1 MDMLTLK
8 LALKLAENSGAQ
20 AEADVQ
26 ALAAAV
32 AAEDVDKDT
41 AFELLLNAF
50 RQHVWQN
57 EDDAP
62 VCEYGTA
69 TMTNTGKYPFN
80 NSQVTVP
87 LVNTQKNIKY
97 AVVAEITSAT
107 GNPGEVVVSGKQT
120 NGFKLAFTGSGS
132 SAVVEYI
139 VIGGII
145 A

>member
-8 LALKLAENSGAQ
+8 LALKAAQDAEAEIEELAE
-20 AEADVQ
+20 
-26 ALAAAV
+26 AV

-50 RQHVWQN
+50 RQHKWQN
-57 EDDAP
+57 EEDAP

-69 TMTNTGKYPFN
+69 TLTNTDKYPFN

-97 AVVAEITSAT
+97 AVVAEITSAN

-120 NGFKLAFTGSGS
+120 NGFKLAFTGSAS

>member
-8 LALKLAENSGAQ
+8 LALKAAQDAEAEIEELAE
-20 AEADVQ
+20 
-26 ALAAAV
+26 AV

-50 RQHVWQN
+50 RQHKWQN
-57 EDDAP
+57 EEDAP

-69 TMTNTGKYPFN
+69 TLTNTDKYPFN

-97 AVVAEITSAT
+97 AVVAEITSAN

>member
-8 LALKLAENSGAQ
+8 LALKAAQDAEAEIEELAE
-20 AEADVQ
+20 
-26 ALAAAV
+26 AV

-41 AFELLLNAF
+41 AFELLLNSF
-50 RQHVWQN
+50 RQHKWQN
-57 EDDAP
+57 EEEAP

-69 TMTNTGKYPFN
+69 TLTNTDKYPFN

-97 AVVAEITSAT
+97 AVVAEITSAN
-107 GNPGEVVVSGKQT
+107 GNGGEVVVSGKQT
-120 NGFKLAFTGSGS
+120 NGFKLAFTGSAS

>member
-1 MDMLTLK
+1 MDILTLK
-8 LALKLAENSGAQ
+8 LALMMGAGLEPSFIEKV
-20 AEADVQ
+20 EAADLDE
-26 ALAAAV
+26 A
-32 AAEDVDKDT
+32 T
-41 AFELLLNAF
+41 AIELLLNAF

-57 EDDAP
+57 EEDAP
-62 VCEYGTA
+62 ICEYGTV
-69 TMTNTGKYPFN
+69 TLTNTGKYPFN

-120 NGFKLAFTGSGS
+120 NGFKLAFTGSAS

>member
-8 LALKLAENSGAQ
+8 LALKVAQDAEAEIEELAE
-20 AEADVQ
+20 
-26 ALAAAV
+26 AV

-50 RQHVWQN
+50 RQHKWQN
-57 EDDAP
+57 EEDAP

-69 TMTNTGKYPFN
+69 TLTNTDKYPFN

-87 LVNTQKNIKY
+87 LVNAQKNIKY
-97 AVVAEITSAT
+97 AVVAEITSAN
-107 GNPGEVVVSGKQT
+107 GNGGEVVVSGKQT